1 MNMKK
6 TLVVKELLEKY
17 CRSINDEI
25 IDDGIWSGPIMVVKK
40 GNGKGV
46 ELEKMHTPTSN
57 PILYRWL
64 VKEEALGKMNTLQ
77 DAYQKTHSTDID
89 LSVRFSQC
97 KVERGNETYYAL
109 YFGKSKDGTSRITH
123 RHLGSAM
130 RTSTLRRSLCGL
142 FVPNNV
148 SDKEVEVDRLLEG
161 SYFEWL
167 ELASTDKEYLVCLE
181 AICIALGKY
190 PLNIDGNPFLAEHP
204 DWEKLLKESRKE
216 LKK

>member
-1 MNMKK
+1 MSPIIKD
-6 TLVVKELLEKY
+6 LLEKKCNY
-17 CRSINDEI
+17 MPNEVINKMTWQGPVKVI
-25 IDDGIWSGPIMVVKK
+25 VKTSNSGVQ
-40 GNGKGV
+40 
-46 ELEKMHTPTSN
+46 LENTPHPNSN

-64 VKEEALGKMNTLQ
+64 VEKDKFDKLTELLQVKHKKTIQNAKKQLVEITKIEEK
-77 DAYQKTHSTDID
+77 
-89 LSVRFSQC
+89 
-97 KVERGNETYYAL
+97 RGDKIYYAL
-109 YFGKSKDGTSRITH
+109 YFGKSKKGISRIT
-123 RHLGSAM
+123 REHLGNDMSK
-130 RTSTLRRSLCGL
+130 STLRGSLCGL
-142 FVPNNV
+142 FVTNNV

-204 DWEKLLKESRKE
+204 DWEELLKESRKE